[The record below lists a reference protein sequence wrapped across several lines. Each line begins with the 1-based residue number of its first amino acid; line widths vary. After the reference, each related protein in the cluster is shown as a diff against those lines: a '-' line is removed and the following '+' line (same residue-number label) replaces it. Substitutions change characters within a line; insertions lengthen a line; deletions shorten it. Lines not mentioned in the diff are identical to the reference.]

1 MHFSHTSSSCVRGI
15 PSILV
20 LSPFISFCL
29 FDCKTFHLLLSIEI
43 VCTCLITKNSYR
55 SFQDI
60 VFFNDAYSNSSSG
73 NGSPEFETATSSCGK
88 SPQRGQSFLTALIN
102 AIRNATSTTTKTAE
116 EKKESATPE
125 DDSTEMLDSETEPC
139 LIMDN
144 VLEDVQMPDSHS
156 QNLVSTSQIM
166 LSQIEVPSEMLKSS
180 MNGDDGSLDN
190 LSQAIA
196 NRQQIELTTG
206 AMATR
211 SALRQQRSER
221 NSTSDDISGQESV
234 GDVPSIGDFCTAQSL
249 VDQVIEVD
257 NSVTKL
263 LKVLRL
269 VQIDNDSCIQELVTE
284 K

>member
-1 MHFSHTSSSCVRGI
+1 MRSLHNTSHAHVS
-15 PSILV
+15 
-20 LSPFISFCL
+20 FIC
-29 FDCKTFHLLLSIEI
+29 I
-43 VCTCLITKNSYR
+43 

-73 NGSPEFETATSSCGK
+73 DGSPEFETASNSCGK
-88 SPQRGQSFLTALIN
+88 SPQRGQSFLAAVIN
-102 AIRNATSTTTKTAE
+102 AIRNATSSRPNQEKRDSPE
-116 EKKESATPE
+116 E
-125 DDSTEMLDSETEPC
+125 DSTEMLDSETEPC

-144 VLEDVQMPDSHS
+144 VIDNNLPDSHS
-156 QNLVSTSQIM
+156 QNLMSTSQIM
-166 LSQIEVPSEMLKSS
+166 LSQTEAPSEMLKSS
-180 MNGDDGSLDN
+180 ENCVDGSLDN

-196 NRQQIELTTG
+196 NRQQIELHTG

-211 SALRQQRSER
+211 SAMRQHQSER
-221 NSTSDDISGQESV
+221 NSTSDDISGHESV
-234 GDVPSIGDFCTAQSL
+234 GEVPSIGEYCTAQSL

-269 VQIDNDSCIQELVTE
+269 IQLDNDNCIQDLVTD

>member
-1 MHFSHTSSSCVRGI
+1 
-15 PSILV
+15 
-20 LSPFISFCL
+20 
-29 FDCKTFHLLLSIEI
+29 
-43 VCTCLITKNSYR
+43 
-55 SFQDI
+55 
-60 VFFNDAYSNSSSG
+60 
-73 NGSPEFETATSSCGK
+73 
-88 SPQRGQSFLTALIN
+88 
-102 AIRNATSTTTKTAE
+102 
-116 EKKESATPE
+116 
-125 DDSTEMLDSETEPC
+125 MLDSETEPC

-144 VLEDVQMPDSHS
+144 VLESAQMHDSHS
-156 QNLVSTSQIM
+156 QNLVSTSQMM
-166 LSQIEVPSEMLKSS
+166 LSQIEAPSEMLKCT

-196 NRQQIELTTG
+196 NRQQIELQTG

-211 SALRQQRSER
+211 SALRQQQSER

-234 GDVPSIGDFCTAQSL
+234 GEVPSIGDFCSAQSL

-269 VQIDNDSCIQELVTE
+269 VQLDNDNCIHELVAD

>member
-1 MHFSHTSSSCVRGI
+1 MLHA
-15 PSILV
+15 SIILAFT
-20 LSPFISFCL
+20 LSVAARK
-29 FDCKTFHLLLSIEI
+29 DEELLSSRLSNNVFRLFI
-43 VCTCLITKNSYR
+43 

-73 NGSPEFETATSSCGK
+73 DGSPEYETATNSSGK
-88 SPQRGQSFLTALIN
+88 SPQRGQSFLTAVIN
-102 AIRNATSTTTKTAE
+102 AIRNATSSSKPNQDKKDSPNPDE
-116 EKKESATPE
+116 E
-125 DDSTEMLDSETEPC
+125 DSTEMLDSETEPC

-144 VLEDVQMPDSHS
+144 VLEDVNMPDSHS

-166 LSQIEVPSEMLKSS
+166 ISQIEVPSEMLKSS
-180 MNGDDGSLDN
+180 MNTDDNSLDN

-196 NRQQIELTTG
+196 NRQQIELHTG

-211 SALRQQRSER
+211 SALRQQQSER

-234 GDVPSIGDFCTAQSL
+234 GEVPSIGDFCTAQSL

-269 VQIDNDSCIQELVTE
+269 VQMDNDNCIQELVTD

>member
-1 MHFSHTSSSCVRGI
+1 
-15 PSILV
+15 
-20 LSPFISFCL
+20 
-29 FDCKTFHLLLSIEI
+29 
-43 VCTCLITKNSYR
+43 
-55 SFQDI
+55 
-60 VFFNDAYSNSSSG
+60 
-73 NGSPEFETATSSCGK
+73 
-88 SPQRGQSFLTALIN
+88 
-102 AIRNATSTTTKTAE
+102 
-116 EKKESATPE
+116 
-125 DDSTEMLDSETEPC
+125 MLDSETEPC

-190 LSQAIA
+190 LSKAIA
-196 NRQQIELTTG
+196 NRQEIELKTG

-211 SALRQQRSER
+211 SAMRQQKSER
-221 NSTSDDISGQESV
+221 NSTSDDVSGQESV
-234 GDVPSIGDFCTAQSL
+234 GDVPSIGDYCTPQSL

>member
-1 MHFSHTSSSCVRGI
+1 ML
-15 PSILV
+15 IL
-20 LSPFISFCL
+20 FISL
-29 FDCKTFHLLLSIEI
+29 
-43 VCTCLITKNSYR
+43 
-55 SFQDI
+55 QDI

-73 NGSPEFETATSSCGK
+73 NGSPEFETATSSSGK
-88 SPQRGQSFLTALIN
+88 SPQRGQSFLTAVIN
-102 AIRNATSTTTKTAE
+102 AIRNATSSNKPNQ
-116 EKKESATPE
+116 EKKESPNIEEGEEEEE

-144 VLEDVQMPDSHS
+144 VLEDAQMHDSHS
-156 QNLVSTSQIM
+156 QNLMSTSQIM

-196 NRQQIELTTG
+196 NRQQIELQTG

-211 SALRQQRSER
+211 SALRQQQSER

-234 GDVPSIGDFCTAQSL
+234 AEVPSIGDFCTAQSI

-269 VQIDNDSCIQELVTE
+269 VQLDNDSCIQELVTD

>member
-1 MHFSHTSSSCVRGI
+1 M
-15 PSILV
+15 
-20 LSPFISFCL
+20 
-29 FDCKTFHLLLSIEI
+29 
-43 VCTCLITKNSYR
+43 
-55 SFQDI
+55 
-60 VFFNDAYSNSSSG
+60 
-73 NGSPEFETATSSCGK
+73 TAV
-88 SPQRGQSFLTALIN
+88 IN
-102 AIRNATSTTTKTAE
+102 AIRNATSSSKPTQD
-116 EKKESATPE
+116 KKDLPNGEE

-139 LIMDN
+139 LIMDT
-144 VLEDVQMPDSHS
+144 VLEDAQNHDSHS

-166 LSQIEVPSEMLKSS
+166 LSQIEVPSDMMKNS
-180 MNGDDGSLDN
+180 MNCDDGSLDN

-196 NRQQIELTTG
+196 NRQQIELHTG

-211 SALRQQRSER
+211 SALRQQQSEQ

-234 GDVPSIGDFCTAQSL
+234 GDVPSMADYCTAQSL

-269 VQIDNDSCIQELVTE
+269 VQLDNDNCIQELVTD